1 MQNRGGQS
9 SVPDVSEGPHHR
21 HHHYHHPPLSL
32 SHSSSCLSHC
42 TLDQPGSAAALRPTS
57 RQASPSTCSSQ
68 PACCLDSP
76 PSHHSHRPPPKNNL
90 HHVNK
95 ILRAKKLQRQ
105 ARTGNNVVK
114 KRGPGRPRKHPLPS
128 PPPSPPPQASEQEN
142 HPLPERHRGS
152 VLWEGDTVVD
162 VIESVVQS
170 QRRKGRKRKRW
181 ERETEGGDEE
191 EEEPEEEREVEE
203 EEEER
208 SAAREEDVMPK
219 ARTEGG
225 REWLTQEEMHCF
237 RRYAVRYT
245 QYGMILFF
253 SAIID

>member
-1 MQNRGGQS
+1 M
-9 SVPDVSEGPHHR
+9 
-21 HHHYHHPPLSL
+21 
-32 SHSSSCLSHC
+32 
-42 TLDQPGSAAALRPTS
+42 
-57 RQASPSTCSSQ
+57 
-68 PACCLDSP
+68 
-76 PSHHSHRPPPKNNL
+76 
-90 HHVNK
+90 
-95 ILRAKKLQRQ
+95 
-105 ARTGNNVVK
+105 
-114 KRGPGRPRKHPLPS
+114 
-128 PPPSPPPQASEQEN
+128 
-142 HPLPERHRGS
+142 
-152 VLWEGDTVVD
+152 VD

-253 SAIID
+253 QQ